1 MRRLEWPLHIV
12 RRVVIGVVVLAVLA
26 VAIPLGIRWIGDV
39 RARCDDGVVK
49 RGENKECVGVTD
61 GSYHFAGHLAA
72 VVKKIKEENDKVSK
86 EAEEGEPYVSV
97 AYLTSFT
104 LTNDDSNS
112 EDSVRHELEG
122 AYLAQYRHN
131 RGDLAS
137 SPKIRL
143 LIANTG
149 SSSAHWN
156 YTVDELID
164 RMDSADKLVAVTGL
178 GPSTDPN
185 LEALRK
191 LSKSGLATV
200 ASTMTATNIQ
210 GISGFVRVSPTN
222 VDEAYAATAYLKG
235 STKLRTAVVVQ
246 DAAKTNLYAATLGTA
261 FTEAFPDKKT
271 GHRLVAERMTFDSSV
286 PGGAWK
292 NELRYFPA
300 QLCDTRPQVIY
311 FAGRGRH
318 LTNFLDSLAN
328 RSCTDHTFTVLAGD
342 DTSNLDREQIAHA
355 VENDVT
361 VLFTGLA
368 HRDMWRAD
376 PRRVS
381 ERSARYFQQGGQM
394 DEWFPTDDRYDGQD
408 IMAHDAVLTAAE
420 GIRMAAIGGPDSVTG
435 ITVRR
440 MFHQMNGPQQV
451 AGASGFI
458 SFQNNG
464 NPRNKAVPILR
475 LNAQGR
481 AELVEVS
488 SAQGKPPEGQ

>member
-12 RRVVIGVVVLAVLA
+12 RRVVIGVVVVAVLMVA
-26 VAIPLGIRWIGDV
+26 VPLGIRWLDDTL
-39 RARCDDGVVK
+39 ARCDDGVVK
-49 RGENKECVGVTD
+49 RGENEECVGVTD
-61 GSYHFAGHLAA
+61 GSFHFADHLAT
-72 VVKKIKEENDKVSK
+72 VVKKIKEENDEVSK
-86 EAEEGEPYVSV
+86 EAEKEPYVSV

-149 SSSAHWN
+149 SSSAHWR
-156 YTVDELID
+156 YTVNELIE
-164 RMDSADKLVAVTGL
+164 RKDSADKLVAVTGL
-178 GPSTDPN
+178 GPSTVPN
-185 LEALRK
+185 LEALTE

-222 VDEAYAATAYLKG
+222 VDEAYAAAAYLKR
-235 STKLRTAVVVQ
+235 STDLRTAVVVQ
-246 DAAKTNLYAATLGTA
+246 DAATTNLYAATLGTA

-376 PRRVS
+376 PGRVS
-381 ERSARYFQQGGQM
+381 ERSARYFQQGGQL
-394 DEWFPTDDRYDGQD
+394 DKWFPNDDRYDGQD
-408 IMAHDAVLTAAE
+408 LMAHDAVLTAAE

-464 NPRNKAVPILR
+464 NPRNKAVPILS

-488 SAQGKPPEGQ
+488 SAQGKPPEGR